1 MTTSILIGGLP
12 RFENLESTGRN
23 RNGMG
28 VVASRETNDGK
39 GCIVEF
45 DGGMAL
51 LIKSEKV
58 NKKIPREESVIN
70 TVVKLFDGW
79 KLVRRDDEV
88 W

>member
-1 MTTSILIGGLP
+1 
-12 RFENLESTGRN
+12 
-23 RNGMG
+23 MG
-28 VVASRETNDGK
+28 VVASRETSDGK

-45 DGGMAL
+45 DGRMAL

-58 NKKIPREESVIN
+58 KKKILREESVIN